1 MARIVLDEKITNAD
15 DCPFG
20 KWSNDRGCTICM
32 FGLYQTKCMA
42 QDIWGGITFNMDL
55 CDYITAKE

>member
-1 MARIVLDEKITNAD
+1 MARIVLDERITDAD

-20 KWSNDRGCTICM
+20 KWNQAMGYTMCM

-42 QDIWGGITFNMDL
+42 QDTWCGITFNMDL
-55 CDYITAKE
+55 CEYITAKE

>member
-1 MARIVLDEKITNAD
+1 MARIVLDERITDAA

-20 KWSNDRGCTICM
+20 KWSNDMGCTMCM
-32 FGLYQTKCMA
+32 FGLYQRRCMA
-42 QDIWGGITFNMDL
+42 EDTWGDAAFNMDL